1 MNLVRATIDDGRIRV
16 GEAMFPLPAH
26 LAPFAPRGRQE
37 VLLGIRPEDL
47 TIAPHETPGSLAGE
61 VALVEHIGSE
71 SLIAVRPKHAET
83 AHVAEE
89 EDQEQTGVMGD
100 DARLQRAQGRR
111 SRRRRDHTSQMRCC
125 FLRRPQSGSRPRKFS
140 SRSGRSLTTPEQN
153 PFKMIQPRLCHPGA
167 AKQSPGSINATMQA
181 ARTVP
186 RRRCSWVPGSASR
199 PRNDSA

>member
-1 MNLVRATIDDGRIRV
+1 
-16 GEAMFPLPAH
+16 MFPLPAH

-89 EDQEQTGVMGD
+89 EDQEQTGVM
-100 DARLQRAQGRR
+100 A
-111 SRRRRDHTSQMRCC
+111 
-125 FLRRPQSGSRPRKFS
+125 
-140 SRSGRSLTTPEQN
+140 TTPGYSELKVGDPVAVGITLAN
-153 PFKMIQPRLCHPGA
+153 AVLFSPSTGERLKA
-167 AKQSPGSINATMQA
+167 A
-181 ARTVP
+181 
-186 RRRCSWVPGSASR
+186 
-199 PRNDSA
+199 